1 MNAPLHTK
9 ALAVGHG
16 QRVLLRDL
24 DLSLSSGRLV
34 CMIGRNGSGKSTLLR
49 TLCGLLPPM
58 HGEVFM
64 GEARLGSLSAGVRAK
79 QVSIVF
85 TGRSTLGQVS
95 VLDAVAMGRHPWT
108 SWTGRTSLR
117 DERAI
122 SEAMERTGTAQWAR
136 RLLHTLSDGE
146 HQKVMIARALAQ
158 DTPVLLLDEPTAFL
172 DLTSRVHLM
181 RMLKRIALESG
192 KSILLSTHDLQLAL
206 DLSDSLVLISSA
218 GTCWQ
223 GAPSEAIEQGSIAR
237 EFDDGEVRFD
247 PGRAAFRPR

>member
-1 MNAPLHTK
+1 MNRPLYTR

-16 QRVLLRDL
+16 QRILLRDL
-24 DLSLSSGRLV
+24 DLSLSPGQLV
-34 CMIGRNGSGKSTLLR
+34 SIIGRNGSGKSTLLR
-49 TLCGLLPPM
+49 TLCGLLPPV
-58 HGEVFM
+58 HGEVFL
-64 GEARLGSLSAGVRAK
+64 GEVRLSSLSARNRAK

-108 SWTGRTSLR
+108 SWTGRSSGR
-117 DERAI
+117 DEHAVN
-122 SEAMERTGTAQWAR
+122 EAMELTDTGQWAQ

-158 DTPVLLLDEPTAFL
+158 ATPVLLLDEPTAFL

-181 RMLKRIALESG
+181 RMLKRIAIESG

-206 DLSDSLVLISSA
+206 DLSDGLLLISRT

-223 GAPSEAIEQGSIAR
+223 GLPNEAVEQGLIAG
-237 EFDDGEVRFD
+237 EFDDDEVRFD
-247 PGRAAFRPR
+247 PQRAAFRPR

>member
-1 MNAPLHTK
+1 MSYPLHTK

-16 QRVLLRDL
+16 QQALLRDL
-24 DLSLSSGRLV
+24 DLILSSGQLV
-34 CMIGRNGSGKSTLLR
+34 SIIGRNGSGKSTLLR
-49 TLCGLLPPM
+49 TLCGSLPPV
-58 HGEVFM
+58 HGEVFL
-64 GEARLGSLSAGVRAK
+64 GDASIGSLSAAARARLI
-79 QVSIVF
+79 SIVF

-108 SWTGRTSLR
+108 SWTGRTSER
-117 DERAI
+117 DERAV
-122 SEAMERTGTAQWAR
+122 SNAMEQTGTGQWAR

-158 DTPVLLLDEPTAFL
+158 DTPALLLDEPKAFL

-181 RMLKRIALESG
+181 RMLKRIAVEGG

-206 DLSDSLVLISSA
+206 DLSDGLLLISNA

-223 GAPSEAIEQGSIAR
+223 GTPSMAIEEGLIAR
-237 EFDDGEVRFD
+237 EFDDAEVRFD
-247 PGRAAFRPR
+247 PERAAFRPR